1 MGHRGIFMD
10 RYTDMRQRSRLIGRA
25 TNKEI
30 VKADRSRGSR
40 MGSRT
45 GK

>member
-1 MGHRGIFMD
+1 MYMD
-10 RYTDMRQRSRLIGRA
+10 RYTDMRQRNRLIGRA
-25 TNKEI
+25 KNKEI